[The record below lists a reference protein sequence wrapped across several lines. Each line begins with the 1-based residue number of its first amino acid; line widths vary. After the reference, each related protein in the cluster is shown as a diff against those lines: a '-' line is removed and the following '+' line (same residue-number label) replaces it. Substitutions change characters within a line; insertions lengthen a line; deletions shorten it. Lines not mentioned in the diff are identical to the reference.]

1 MTESDFS
8 GPLGRKLDHVPTMSF
23 VTGIQADILA
33 TSDLRWG
40 TSAPAGGV
48 HRMALAPPRMPVL
61 HFAPG
66 IHHYAHFCGSW
77 DHARSIRTAIWGREQ
92 PQMRWSHVGIRF
104 AWVGSAR
111 HCGAQK
117 SVSDAPGPITPTQSG
132 FRHGTPPSKVVPD
145 PKLPCGSNGRGPKTH
160 KNVRSGEFRARSAGG
175 VRHTCRYCTL
185 RAEFTTTNFFVG
197 LKTTPIRSA
206 RRFWVGQ
213 LLGWGE
219 GGSSAAALSGTSPRA
234 GVLCWRRR
242 HPGIQQPADMH
253 SDSAA
258 SEARTHPEAQ
268 AAMDRYIAPRASNG
282 SARGRTVPGTWRNK
296 PARPQQPQAPRV
308 LPAAAAAGASAAA
321 GGSQKCA
328 CGMWTSQ

>member
-1 MTESDFS
+1 MSES
-8 GPLGRKLDHVPTMSF
+8 
-23 VTGIQADILA
+23 A
-33 TSDLRWG
+33 LRGWD
-40 TSAPAGGV
+40 
-48 HRMALAPPRMPVL
+48 R
-61 HFAPG
+61 PG
-66 IHHYAHFCGSW
+66 IAAHKSRCRTPPG
-77 DHARSIRTAIWGREQ
+77 RSHPRKADSDMGPPHLRLFPTPNCRADRTGVVPRPTKMCVVVNFGREVLGA
-92 PQMRWSHVGIRF
+92 SATHAGIALCVRNSPRQTF
-104 AWVGSAR
+104 LWVSRPRPFDPHGDFGLGSSLD
-111 HCGAQK
+111 G
-117 SVSDAPGPITPTQSG
+117 
-132 FRHGTPPSKVVPD
+132 
-145 PKLPCGSNGRGPKTH
+145 GRG
-160 KNVRSGEFRARSAGG
+160 GG
-175 VRHTCRYCTL
+175 
-185 RAEFTTTNFFVG
+185 
-197 LKTTPIRSA
+197 
-206 RRFWVGQ
+206 
-213 LLGWGE
+213 
-219 GGSSAAALSGTSPRA
+219 SAAALSGTSPRA